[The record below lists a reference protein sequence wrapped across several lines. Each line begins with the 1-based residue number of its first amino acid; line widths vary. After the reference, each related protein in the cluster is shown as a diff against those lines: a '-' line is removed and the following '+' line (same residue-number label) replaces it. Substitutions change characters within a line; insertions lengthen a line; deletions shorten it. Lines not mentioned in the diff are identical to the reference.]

1 MHACIDRED
10 AVLAMMIL
18 VSAGGMLAV
27 LYCEKE
33 PQSHSDV
40 TPMLICWLLA
50 CMHCEHPSFT
60 QEVYSIICT
69 HAHTPTHTHTHIH
82 TYTHT
87 HTHIH
92 TRIHTYILSTLSTR
106 MHTHMASP
114 RINTHMRTP
123 MHTSMHTH
131 PHICMLDIQSV
142 CHFQHT
148 YMHKYL
154 HYTYIT
160 TYRSSSASRRTW
172 S

>member
-60 QEVYSIICT
+60 QEVYSIEV
-69 HAHTPTHTHTHIH
+69 HHKHTNARAGRPTHT
-82 TYTHT
+82 THT
-87 HTHIH
+87 TG
-92 TRIHTYILSTLSTR
+92 
-106 MHTHMASP
+106 
-114 RINTHMRTP
+114 NTISCCAC
-123 MHTSMHTH
+123 TSM
-131 PHICMLDIQSV
+131 LDRLMKEV
-142 CHFQHT
+142 GVP
-148 YMHKYL
+148 
-154 HYTYIT
+154 
-160 TYRSSSASRRTW
+160 SSSS
-172 S
+172 